1 MLTGNFLVGE
11 RAHTVT
17 AFFVHERPTAD
28 APQRLYRVIG
38 FSHALWS
45 GTSWKPTTLLH
56 RSLEALDPRLRDVS
70 QTEAEALF
78 PTAFR
83 T

>member
-1 MLTGNFLVGE
+1 M
-11 RAHTVT
+11 T

-38 FSHALWS
+38 FNHALWS
-45 GTSWKPTTLLH
+45 GSGWKPTTFLH
-56 RSLEALDPRLRDVS
+56 RSFESLQPRLRDIS
-70 QTEAEALF
+70 RDEAEALF
-78 PTAFR
+78 PTAFK